1 MLSKKRKW
9 NKSQRQS
16 RRSPNQSAIQQ
27 RIPMILV
34 AAAIGLIVL
43 VGYAL
48 FVTVNSSGS
57 GSNFEFDVYQ
67 GNNILGGDKVTL
79 DEVLALSKPL
89 VLNFWAGDCP
99 PCRAEMPAFQRVH
112 EENGGDVLFLGLDVG
127 VFTGLGTKASARRLL
142 DELRITYPIGA
153 PSSRSVVVSY
163 SVRSMPTTVFFD
175 ATGKLVDRVEG
186 AMNELRLAAVVDKIL
201 ETS

>member
-201 ETS
+201 ESS